1 MKTTAPLVKRRPI
14 IGAMFMGAVLALG
27 AALWVQRGPD
37 LTYLPDLAEVHLPQG
52 KSLYV
57 QVHEVTLADWNRCFD
72 AGACALQLR
81 PPVGRAEQSFP
92 ATGISWI
99 DANDYIAWINRN
111 ARHRFRLPTTAE
123 WLSIAAEVIPD
134 KPVPIFASPNLDWA
148 SAYLIEGL
156 KSRRLEAA
164 GSYSVTKDGVAD
176 LDGNV
181 WEWTQDCFNDP
192 GLPSDRCP
200 AFYVMGEHEAVMSFL
215 VRDPARGG
223 CAVGSPPAHLGMRL
237 VTDSKPGA

>member
-1 MKTTAPLVKRRPI
+1 MKTTAPLVKRRPF

-111 ARHRFRLPTTAE
+111 ARHRFRLPTAAE